1 MESNPVIIDDTHFN
15 REELLEKIDSDLE
28 VVELLFESVRGQV
41 PDYISSIAEVVER
54 YNSGGNLPQESLETL
69 RFASHS
75 IKGSAYNICFNRL
88 GNIAKAIEMTARER
102 GNPHTEHKGEMLPHL
117 FVQLTDEWSL
127 VLSTMK
133 G

>member
-1 MESNPVIIDDTHFN
+1 MDSNPVIIDDVHFN
-15 REELLEKIDSDLE
+15 REELLDKIDSDLE

-41 PDYISSIAEVVER
+41 PDYISSIAEVIEK
-54 YNSGGNLPQESLETL
+54 YNSDGNLSKESLEIL

-75 IKGSAYNICFNRL
+75 IKGSALNICFNRF
-88 GNIAKAIEMTARER
+88 GNIAKAIEITAREWD
-102 GNPHTEHKGEMLPHL
+102 NPNTEHKGEMLPHL
-117 FVQLTDEWSL
+117 FKLLTDEWSL